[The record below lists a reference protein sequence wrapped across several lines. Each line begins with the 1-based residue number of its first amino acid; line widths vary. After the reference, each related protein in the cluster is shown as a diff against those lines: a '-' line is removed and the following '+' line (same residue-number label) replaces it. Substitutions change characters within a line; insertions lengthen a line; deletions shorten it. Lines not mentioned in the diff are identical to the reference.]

1 MSLGKNRFIFI
12 LLIMIK
18 SSQSYAQD
26 EISSSPLINLENL
39 KPSYEEEEN
48 FNLDESKII
57 KLKEKKKNR

>member
-1 MSLGKNRFIFI
+1 
-12 LLIMIK
+12 MIK

-57 KLKEKKKNR
+57 KLKEKKKSVNLQM